1 MLREI
6 NLESKE
12 IVLKTKSK
20 YWFYVVAKPKAK
32 KGEIFVRCN
41 KCDKEH
47 LYTVSKKGNKVI
59 ERSIYLM

>member
-1 MLREI
+1 M
-6 NLESKE
+6 
-12 IVLKTKSK
+12 V
-20 YWFYVVAKPKAK
+20 VVAKPKAK